1 VASIAFGV
9 PIPVVDGKVER
20 VIVRLGADTG
30 EHGAARRRRVEEA
43 ARRLVTGLLGEDAQA
58 IEPPGGLRPGD
69 VNQAL
74 MELGATVCAPRAP
87 ECPRCP
93 WARTCIGRRSGLAPE
108 LPRRSPRAAV
118 RDVTLHMALVR
129 RGDRLLL
136 VRRPEGAL
144 LSGLWELP
152 TSPENG
158 ARDQL
163 VALLAALGPEL
174 ASALPDEPSATV
186 RHSITDRRIRALV
199 YDVRL
204 GAGLRGDARRV
215 AEAEAAAWVT
225 SDELSGYGASSLVAK
240 ALRSLG
246 GSS

>member
-1 VASIAFGV
+1 
-9 PIPVVDGKVER
+9 VER